1 MLCRAFGGRK
11 ERNSRAV
18 LAFGLKGLKEDLT
31 SVMNRVIISKCDSRL
46 RGDSG
51 NKIFKFVLEEMAF
64 SYTIWRSLL
73 ACLETDLCS
82 CTYLTTQL
90 VNVQWPERKWTF
102 RFRPSSRKS
111 KSRGTCGKFRTS
123 FKFAN
128 LPQVVMLFLNN
139 TYNPG
144 NFTICLS
151 KPSQNVSRSCRNQMR
166 N

>member
-11 ERNSRAV
+11 ERNNRAV

-31 SVMNRVIISKCDSRL
+31 SVMNRVIILKCDSRL
-46 RGDSG
+46 RDAD
-51 NKIFKFVLEEMAF
+51 NKIFKCVLEEMVF

-73 ACLETDLCS
+73 ASLEMDLCS

-90 VNVQWPERKWTF
+90 VNIQCPERKWIS
-102 RFRPSSRKS
+102 RFRPSSRMSEKS
-111 KSRGTCGKFRTS
+111 WNVRQVPKKLQI
-123 FKFAN
+123 AN
-128 LPQVVMLFLNN
+128 FPQVVMLSLNN
-139 TYNPG
+139 TYNPA
-144 NFTICLS
+144 NFSICLS